1 MSASA
6 FTKTILGAAAAFEA
20 IANDVWT
27 QSVAAYLDPAD
38 ILPMLAVDHAWRTL
52 MKDSDLWLNKLT
64 AVVMQYTALEHMDQ
78 GSGESAFDWFWRCSR
93 AIGSS
98 ASLAERHRNEEL
110 PFLRLHGSVDGTCF
124 TPYAELRFPVEYGVI
139 CELVAL
145 LSRGELPTRG
155 WTRPSCL
162 MCRRWGA

>member
-64 AVVMQYTALEHMDQ
+64 AVVMQYP
-78 GSGESAFDWFWRCSR
+78 R
-93 AIGSS
+93 A
-98 ASLAERHRNEEL
+98 
-110 PFLRLHGSVDGTCF
+110 
-124 TPYAELRFPVEYGVI
+124 
-139 CELVAL
+139 
-145 LSRGELPTRG
+145 
-155 WTRPSCL
+155 
-162 MCRRWGA
+162 